1 MVNLTTLVYV
11 FLDALQSLLAPQSG
25 AHKRG
30 AYRDFHPIPTHPHL
44 SHSVAVYGKVDHGRP
59 RQSQVQPC
67 TVRYSAEK
75 THLVFWGHLVTT
87 WGPLEGIIWDMSGA
101 SSGECLEHVWGI
113 IDVRT
118 RNQMRVAI
126 QSVCAPKILAL

>member
-1 MVNLTTLVYV
+1 M
-11 FLDALQSLLAPQSG
+11 
-25 AHKRG
+25 R
-30 AYRDFHPIPTHPHL
+30 PIPTHPHL

-113 IDVRT
+113 IDVRNVL
-118 RNQMRVAI
+118 REKNGIMWEKFPNCQLSNVNNR
-126 QSVCAPKILAL
+126 